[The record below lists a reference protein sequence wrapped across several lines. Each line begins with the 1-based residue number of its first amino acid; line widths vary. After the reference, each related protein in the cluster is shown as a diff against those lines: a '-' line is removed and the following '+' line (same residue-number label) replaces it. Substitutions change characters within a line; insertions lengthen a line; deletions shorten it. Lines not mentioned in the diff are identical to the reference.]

1 MTSSTVCFFCNAT
14 VPAHSMAT
22 GFQCPKC
29 DAYNRFVNGNLAD
42 PAIFDESFNSRPF
55 ALRAG
60 RNNHRLPPQ
69 FGTIRCSNC
78 QRNAT
83 LVVQL
88 LANYDDDNI
97 EEYREALYSRYPLV
111 CDSCSAEVEEEI
123 TRKDTM
129 ARSKALAGWLSQTKG
144 KEQRRQV
151 LAPQRESEKLSRQ
164 LLAWR
169 IRGLLWAATALL
181 SVLSCVSAAV
191 GFWPWTF
198 KSPAPLLCLNILSLF
213 WAFWDPTYASYSS
226 AKLQG
231 RDVRLKGKKN
241 HITLQLT
248 SWTSRVVTALLL
260 NGYSSLRI
268 DPLHLSAFPSTPSR
282 VYFGFTAII
291 ELSSAILPFF
301 VLRLQRP
308 PAIRLID
315 TSRHKLESRSPTPAP
330 VASSSALEAD
340 LFAGLSFSSKPILT
354 PPSQGRTGLWGLVD
368 GLTVQ
373 RQRTYLGYGSDG
385 CRSSPSTQ
393 IRASMAS
400 PTTLLCSRGPHW
412 PRELVRAS
420 KNSRRG
426 RVDARRL
433 KESFATVEVV
443 VDRGSVC
450 TGRPR
455 WRHVQGTGMAGQH

>member
-1 MTSSTVCFFCNAT
+1 
-14 VPAHSMAT
+14 MAT

-111 CDSCSAEVEEEI
+111 CDSCRAEVEEEI

-151 LAPQRESEKLSRQ
+151 LAPQRKSDKLSRQ
-164 LLAWR
+164 LFAWR
-169 IRGLLWAATALL
+169 IRGLLWAATAVL

-226 AKLQG
+226 AQLQG

-241 HITLQLT
+241 HITLQLA

-268 DPLHLSAFPSTPSR
+268 DPLHLSTFPSTPSR

-291 ELSSAILPFF
+291 ELSSAIYPFF

-354 PPSQGRTGLWGLVD
+354 PPRKAAPVFGVSSMVSPSNGNEHTSDMDQMDVDPPPAPKSEPVWLRPQRFFAPEAPTGLENLFEQAKIADEDVSMPDVSKDRLLPWKWWWIAVPSVLAVLGGV
-368 GLTVQ
+368 
-373 RQRTYLGYGSDG
+373 TYK
-385 CRSSPSTQ
+385 
-393 IRASMAS
+393 A
-400 PTTLLCSRGPHW
+400 W
-412 PRELVRAS
+412 
-420 KNSRRG
+420 
-426 RVDARRL
+426 
-433 KESFATVEVV
+433 
-443 VDRGSVC
+443 
-450 TGRPR
+450 GRPDSTSR
-455 WRHVQGTGMAGQH
+455 IYN